1 MVSTWIFIERI
12 FILFLTSGFGSTAR
26 QPIQTNGVHYDC
38 GCIISQNGDLM
49 QFERVNP
56 SVLNVPAV
64 YIAYFSTFGALV
76 SFFLFITI
84 FVSMRIFHYLGLAF
98 VIVQ

>member
-1 MVSTWIFIERI
+1 MVSNRNLDFV
-12 FILFLTSGFGSTAR
+12 FFLFLISGFGSTAR

-49 QFERVNP
+49 QFERAHP

-64 YIAYFSTFGALV
+64 YVAYFSTFGALV
-76 SFFLFITI
+76 SFLLNMHRLVFSFIT
-84 FVSMRIFHYLGLAF
+84 
-98 VIVQ
+98 

>member
-1 MVSTWIFIERI
+1 MVSIWIFIERI

-64 YIAYFSTFGALV
+64 YVAYFSTFGALV
-76 SFFLFITI
+76 RSQYSYQCVSFII
-84 FVSMRIFHYLGLAF
+84 
-98 VIVQ
+98 

>member
-1 MVSTWIFIERI
+1 LVSNRNLGFV
-12 FILFLTSGFGSTAR
+12 FFLFLISGFGSTAR

-49 QFERVNP
+49 QFERAHP

-64 YIAYFSTFGALV
+64 YVAYFSTFGALV
-76 SFFLFITI
+76 SFLSNMYRLVFSFIT
-84 FVSMRIFHYLGLAF
+84 
-98 VIVQ
+98 